1 MAMIMSVD
9 DAADQSTQ
17 RKKMAALF
25 HALADPTRLLIL
37 EHLKTGEHKVKEL
50 TEHLGLAQSTVS
62 AHLACLRESDLV
74 SVRTQ
79 GRASLYSRTES
90 TQLSLL
96 LTQAVA
102 LASVT
107 GSEHHWHEEH
117 PNQPEEV

>member
-1 MAMIMSVD
+1 MAIIESFVD
-9 DAADQSTQ
+9 AKLGATQ
-17 RKKMAALF
+17 RMKMAALF

-79 GRASLYSRTES
+79 GRASLYSLSET
-90 TQLSLL
+90 TQLTMILN
-96 LTQAVA
+96 QAET
-102 LASVT
+102 LAGTSAS
-107 GSEHHWHEEH
+107 GHRWHEAH
-117 PNQPEEV
+117 PHQPQEV

>member
-9 DAADQSTQ
+9 DTADQTTQ
-17 RKKMAALF
+17 LKKMAALF

-37 EHLKTGEHKVKEL
+37 EHLVTGEHKVKEL

-74 SVRTQ
+74 SVRIQ

-90 TQLSLL
+90 AQLSLI

-107 GSEHHWHEEH
+107 ASEHHWHEEH
-117 PNQPEEV
+117 PNQPEEA